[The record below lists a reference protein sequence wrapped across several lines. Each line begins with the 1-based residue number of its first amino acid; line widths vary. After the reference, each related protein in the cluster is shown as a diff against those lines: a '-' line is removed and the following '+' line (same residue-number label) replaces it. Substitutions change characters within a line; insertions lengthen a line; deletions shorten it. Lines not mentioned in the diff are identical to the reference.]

1 MQSARRLING
11 EVQALLACLAAPHS
25 LPAGTLIPWT
35 PHGELW
41 QLILDRPLQGPLT
54 LEQVVELAA
63 THNPELGAFQAR
75 AEAARGRLIQAGLYL
90 NPKLNWLGAEMNL
103 GHGNSAGEQGPLFIQ
118 EFVTANKI
126 RLAEGAAAHGLA
138 AADWAAVTKWFDVM
152 TRVRLAYF
160 EALTAQAEIKSAE
173 DVEAIAKLG
182 LATAQKLQ
190 KAGAGARPD
199 LLQAQVELNASALRV
214 SLARQRLDTAWKL
227 LASTVGVTELPPG
240 PLAMSLEEPPPAYE
254 WQQALAIVLSR
265 SSEVQE
271 AQSKIYEAQMLLRR
285 AHAER
290 VPNVTAGIRPFYSFV
305 DKEQRMDFEIGLPLP
320 IFNRNQGNIHSAQ
333 ADVVR
338 TREEARLVELKLQER
353 LALAFQRYRSAQE
366 QVTAIHNRILP
377 DAVESLQLVRKGY
390 EAGDAK
396 YGYTFLL
403 QAQRTVAQAHLARVQ
418 ALGELWRAAT
428 EIAGLLQE

>member
-1 MQSARRLING
+1 PGGPQKPQPEFLPPPAKVTPINTG
-11 EVQALLACLAAPHS
+11 
-25 LPAGTLIPWT
+25 
-35 PHGELW
+35 
-41 QLILDRPLQGPLT
+41 RPYLVNQGPLT

-214 SLARQRLDTAWKL
+214 SLAR
-227 LASTVGVTELPPG
+227 
-240 PLAMSLEEPPPAYE
+240 
-254 WQQALAIVLSR
+254 
-265 SSEVQE
+265 
-271 AQSKIYEAQMLLRR
+271 
-285 AHAER
+285 
-290 VPNVTAGIRPFYSFV
+290 
-305 DKEQRMDFEIGLPLP
+305 
-320 IFNRNQGNIHSAQ
+320 
-333 ADVVR
+333 
-338 TREEARLVELKLQER
+338 
-353 LALAFQRYRSAQE
+353 
-366 QVTAIHNRILP
+366 
-377 DAVESLQLVRKGY
+377 
-390 EAGDAK
+390 
-396 YGYTFLL
+396 
-403 QAQRTVAQAHLARVQ
+403 
-418 ALGELWRAAT
+418 
-428 EIAGLLQE
+428 